1 MGIFKAIGKLFLV
14 LEDSAASQNV
24 PFTDE
29 DFTRKLFPNG
39 IWDLVIQLA
48 AFVVLLVVVFFIA
61 YKPVKKMVAKR
72 REYVALQ
79 IASAEEANRVAQEA
93 AAKKDVTIEEG
104 KAEAGRIVAEARIE
118 AQKEAARILS
128 EAEQSAS
135 EKKKQADID
144 IELAKQKSKDD
155 VYREIVD
162 VAIAASSQVLNRE
175 VNQKDNERLVNEFL
189 EDLKDEKK

>member
-1 MGIFKAIGKLFLV
+1 MGIFKAIGNFFLV
-14 LEDSAASQNV
+14 LEDSAASANV

-29 DFTRKLFPNG
+29 DFTKKLFPNG
-39 IWDLVIQLA
+39 IWDFVIQIS

-72 REYVALQ
+72 RAYVAGQ

-93 AAKKDVTIEEG
+93 AANKDVTIEEG
-104 KAEAGRIVAEARIE
+104 KKEAGRIVAEARLE
-118 AQKEAARILS
+118 AQSEAARIIAD
-128 EAEQSAS
+128 AERSAA
-135 EKKKQADID
+135 ETKKQADID
-144 IELAKQKSKDD
+144 IELAKEKSKAD

-162 VAIAASSQVLNRE
+162 VAIAASSQVLSRE
-175 VNQKDNERLVNEFL
+175 VNDKDNERLVNEFL

>member
-72 REYVALQ
+72 REYVASQ
-79 IASAEEANRVAQEA
+79 IASAEEANRVAQAA
-93 AAKKDVTIEEG
+93 AAKFPKTTGRRVVKYSPPVRRTTFWR
-104 KAEAGRIVAEARIE
+104 AGPA
-118 AQKEAARILS
+118 
-128 EAEQSAS
+128 
-135 EKKKQADID
+135 
-144 IELAKQKSKDD
+144 
-155 VYREIVD
+155 
-162 VAIAASSQVLNRE
+162 
-175 VNQKDNERLVNEFL
+175 
-189 EDLKDEKK
+189 